1 MKRPP
6 SLDHIFDEQLQTL
19 AVTLRQ
25 STIGYYR
32 SAVNRFLRYLH
43 TAHPQLRTASQ
54 LRRDP
59 HILGWLRSLGY
70 ETPPLTNRS
79 RRACLM
85 CVRRLLD
92 DLISNGQ
99 PLAEGLILRQD
110 FPPPDLYL
118 PKPLS
123 PENDR
128 LLDQQ
133 LCQTDDLHS
142 NALLLLRATGMRI
155 GEGLRLQTDC
165 LRHLSPNPD
174 HDHDDQWALHV
185 PLGKLHSERWVP
197 ADDRIRQIVARILA
211 LRGSAVCPQPASSS
225 DWLLREPDGRRVSY
239 QRMWKALAEAARRAG
254 CSAPVRPHQM
264 RHTFATEMLRAG
276 VSLPALKELLGH
288 RDIRMTMV
296 YVQVTQNDL
305 QRQYHLAR
313 QTLARLHLMPE
324 LPLYQPPMI
333 VTSPNIPAVLQ
344 SLSATRHLLEMFRRQ
359 LENEKLQRKLARLA
373 NRLVKIGAELDRL
386 ATSEK

>member
-1 MKRPP
+1 MNRHA
-6 SLDHIFDEQLQTL
+6 SLDRIFDEQLQTL
-19 AVTLRQ
+19 AVSLRQ

-43 TAHPQLRTASQ
+43 TAYPKLHPASQ
-54 LRRDP
+54 LCRDP
-59 HILGWLRSLGY
+59 HILGWLRSLGQ

-99 PLAEGLILRQD
+99 PLPEGLILRQD

-118 PKPLS
+118 PQPLS
-123 PENDR
+123 PENHR
-128 LLDQQ
+128 RLDQQ

-155 GEGLRLQTDC
+155 GECLRLQTDC
-165 LRHLSPNPD
+165 LRHLSPPP
-174 HDHDDQWALHV
+174 DHDDQWALHV

-211 LRGSAVCPQPASSS
+211 LRGTVALTQPGSSS

-239 QRMWKALAEAARRAG
+239 QRMWPSLAEAARRAV
-254 CSAPVRPHQM
+254 CSAPVRPHQL
-264 RHTFATEMLRAG
+264 RHTFATEMVRLG

-296 YVQVTQNDL
+296 YVKVTQGSAAGVSPGTPSPLPAPFHARDADPSTANPRHQPQPSVGPQIL
-305 QRQYHLAR
+305 GSHSPSPGNVSPSTGERKGPAQTRSFGQSPRQ
-313 QTLARLHLMPE
+313 
-324 LPLYQPPMI
+324 
-333 VTSPNIPAVLQ
+333 
-344 SLSATRHLLEMFRRQ
+344 
-359 LENEKLQRKLARLA
+359 
-373 NRLVKIGAELDRL
+373 DRGR
-386 ATSEK
+386 T

>member
-1 MKRPP
+1 MNHQT
-6 SLDHIFDEQLQTL
+6 SLDRIFDEQLETL
-19 AVTLRQ
+19 AVALRQ

-43 TAHPQLRTASQ
+43 AAYPKLRAASQ

-59 HILGWLRSLGY
+59 HILGWLRSLGQ
-70 ETPPLTNRS
+70 ETPSLTNRS

-99 PLAEGLILRQD
+99 PFAEGLILRQD

-128 LLDQQ
+128 LLDRQ

-155 GEGLRLQTDC
+155 GECLRLQTDC
-165 LRHLSPNPD
+165 LRQLSPHPD
-174 HDHDDQWALHV
+174 RDDQWALHV
-185 PLGKLHSERWVP
+185 PLGKLHCERWVP
-197 ADDRIRQIVARILA
+197 ADVRIRQIVGRILT
-211 LRGSAVCPQPASSS
+211 LRGTVTLNQPGRSS
-225 DWLLREPDGRRVSY
+225 DWLLREPNGRRVCY
-239 QRMWKALAEAARRAG
+239 QRMWQSLADAAQRAG
-254 CSAPVRPHQM
+254 CSSPVRPHQL
-264 RHTFATEMLRAG
+264 RHTFASEMVRLG
-276 VSLPALKELLGH
+276 IGLPALKELLGH
-288 RDIRMTMV
+288 SDIRMTMV

-313 QTLARLHLMPE
+313 QALSRLHLTSE
-324 LPLYQPPMI
+324 LPLNQPPII
-333 VTSPNIPAVLQ
+333 VTSATIPSVLQ
-344 SLSATRHLLEMFRRQ
+344 SLAATRHLLEMFRRQ
-359 LENEKLQRKLARLA
+359 LENEKARRKLVRLGNRLA
-373 NRLVKIGAELDRL
+373 KIGTELERL
-386 ATSEK
+386 ADTEK

>member
-1 MKRPP
+1 MNRPA
-6 SLDHIFDEQLQTL
+6 SLDQIFDEQLQTL
-19 AVTLRQ
+19 GITLRQ

-32 SAVNRFLRYLH
+32 SAANRFLRYL
-43 TAHPQLRTASQ
+43 RTAYPKLRSISQ

-59 HILGWLRSLGY
+59 HILGWLRSLGQ
-70 ETPPLTNRS
+70 ETPPLSNRS

-99 PLAEGLILRQD
+99 PLPEGLILRQD
-110 FPPPDLYL
+110 FPPQDLYL

-123 PENDR
+123 PENDG

-142 NALLLLRATGMRI
+142 NALRLLRATGMRI
-155 GEGLRLQTDC
+155 GECLRLQTDC
-165 LRHLSPNPD
+165 LRHLSPNT
-174 HDHDDQWALHV
+174 DHDDQWALHV

-211 LRGSAVCPQPASSS
+211 LRGSAACPQPAGSS

-239 QRMWKALAEAARRAG
+239 QRMWEALAEAARRAG

-313 QTLARLHLMPE
+313 KALSHLHIMPE
-324 LPLYQPPMI
+324 LAARPTAVMA
-333 VTSPNIPAVLQ
+333 TSATIPVVLET
-344 SLSATRHLLEMFRRQ
+344 LAATRHLLEMFRRQ
-359 LENEKLQRKLARLA
+359 LENEKVQRKLARLA

-386 ATSEK
+386 ATTEK

>member
-1 MKRPP
+1 MNRQA
-6 SLDHIFDEQLQTL
+6 SLDRLFEEQLETL

-43 TAHPQLRTASQ
+43 TAYPRLRIVSQ

-59 HILGWLRSLGY
+59 HILGWLRSLGQ
-70 ETPPLTNRS
+70 ETPPLSNRS

-110 FPPPDLYL
+110 FPPQDLYL

-123 PENDR
+123 PENDG

-133 LCQTDDLHS
+133 LRQTDDLHA

-155 GEGLRLQTDC
+155 GECLRLPTDC
-165 LRHLSPNPD
+165 LRQLSPGP
-174 HDHDDQWALHV
+174 DHDDQWALHV

-197 ADDRIRQIVARILA
+197 ADDHIRQIVARILA
-211 LRGSAVCPQPASSS
+211 LRGTAACTQPANSP
-225 DWLLREPDGRRVSY
+225 DWLLREPDGRRVTY

-254 CSAPVRPHQM
+254 CSAPVRPHQL
-264 RHTFATEMLRAG
+264 RHTFASEMVRLG
-276 VSLPALKELLGH
+276 ISLPALRELLGH
-288 RDIRMTMV
+288 RDIRMTMR
-296 YVQVTQNDL
+296 YIAVTQNDL

-313 QTLARLHLMPE
+313 QTLSRLHFMPE
-324 LPLYQPPMI
+324 LPVNQLPI
-333 VTSPNIPAVLQ
+333 VVTSPNIPAVLQ

-359 LENEKLQRKLARLA
+359 LENEKLRRQLARLA
-373 NRLVKIGAELDRL
+373 NRLVKIGTELARL
-386 ATSEK
+386 ADTEK

>member
-1 MKRPP
+1 MNRKA
-6 SLDHIFDEQLQTL
+6 SLDRIFDEQLQTL
-19 AVTLRQ
+19 AVALRQ
-25 STIGYYR
+25 STIAYYR

-43 TAHPQLRTASQ
+43 AAYPKLHHASQ

-59 HILGWLRSLGY
+59 HILGWLRSLGQ

-110 FPPPDLYL
+110 FPLPDLYL

-128 LLDQQ
+128 LLDRQ
-133 LCQTDDLHS
+133 LSQTDDLHS
-142 NALLLLRATGMRI
+142 NALRLLRATGMRI
-155 GEGLRLQTDC
+155 GECLRLQTDC

-174 HDHDDQWALHV
+174 HDGQWALHV

-197 ADDRIRQIVARILA
+197 ADERIRHIVARILA
-211 LRGSAVCPQPASSS
+211 LRGTVALTQPGSSS

-239 QRMWKALAEAARRAG
+239 QRMWQALANAARHAG
-254 CSAPVRPHQM
+254 CSAAVRPHQM
-264 RHTFATEMLRAG
+264 RHTFASEMVRLG

-296 YVQVTQNDL
+296 YVAVTQNDL
-305 QRQYHLAR
+305 QREFHRAR
-313 QTLARLHLMPE
+313 QALSRLHSIPE
-324 LPLYQPPMI
+324 LPIAQSSI
-333 VTSPNIPAVLQ
+333 VTSPYISDVLR
-344 SLSATRHLLEMFRRQ
+344 SLAATRHLLEMLRRQ
-359 LENEKLQRKLARLA
+359 LENEKARRKLARLA
-373 NRLVKIGAELDRL
+373 NRLVKVEAELGQL
-386 ATSEK
+386 ATDLK

>member
-1 MKRPP
+1 
-6 SLDHIFDEQLQTL
+6 
-19 AVTLRQ
+19 
-25 STIGYYR
+25 
-32 SAVNRFLRYLH
+32 
-43 TAHPQLRTASQ
+43 
-54 LRRDP
+54 
-59 HILGWLRSLGY
+59 
-70 ETPPLTNRS
+70 LTNRS

-99 PLAEGLILRQD
+99 PLAEGLILGQD
-110 FPPPDLYL
+110 FPPQDLYL

-142 NALLLLRATGMRI
+142 HALRLLRATGMRI
-155 GEGLRLQTDC
+155 GECLRLQTDC
-165 LRHLSPNPD
+165 LHHLSANPEQ
-174 HDHDDQWALHV
+174 DDQWALHV

-197 ADDRIRQIVARILA
+197 TDDHIRQIVTRILE
-211 LRGSAVCPQPASSS
+211 LRGTAPFPQPASSS

-239 QRMWKALAEAARRAG
+239 QRMWKALAEAAQRAN
-254 CSAPVRPHQM
+254 CSAPVRPHQL

-313 QTLARLHLMPE
+313 QAISRLHVMPE
-324 LPLYQPPMI
+324 FPARHAPLAD
-333 VTSPNIPAVLQ
+333 TTGIPALLQ
-344 SLSATRHLLEMFRRQ
+344 SIAAARHRLEMFRRQ
-359 LENEKLQRKLARLA
+359 LDNEAARRKLGRLA
-373 NRLVKIGAELDRL
+373 NRLAKISAELDQL
-386 ATSEK
+386 ARAEK

>member
-1 MKRPP
+1 MNRQA
-6 SLDHIFDEQLQTL
+6 SLDRIFDEQLQTL

-43 TAHPQLRTASQ
+43 TAYPKLRTVSQ
-54 LRRDP
+54 LHRDP
-59 HILGWLRSLGY
+59 HILGWLRSLGQ
-70 ETPPLTNRS
+70 ETPPLSNRS

-110 FPPPDLYL
+110 FPPQDLYL

-123 PENDR
+123 PENDC

-142 NALLLLRATGMRI
+142 NALRLLRATGMRI
-155 GEGLRLQTDC
+155 GECLRLQTDC
-165 LRHLSPNPD
+165 LRHLSPNP
-174 HDHDDQWALHV
+174 DHDDQWALHV

-197 ADDRIRQIVARILA
+197 ADDHIRQIVARILA
-211 LRGSAVCPQPASSS
+211 LRGSAAGPQPASSS

-239 QRMWKALAEAARRAG
+239 QRMWKALAEAAGRAG

-276 VSLPALKELLGH
+276 VSLPVLKELLGH

-313 QTLARLHLMPE
+313 QTLSRLHLIPE
-324 LPLYQPPMI
+324 LLVNQPPII

-359 LENEKLQRKLARLA
+359 LENENVRRKLARLA

-386 ATSEK
+386 AATEK

>member
-1 MKRPP
+1 MNLQA
-6 SLDHIFDEQLQTL
+6 SLDRIFDEQLQTL
-19 AVTLRQ
+19 AVALRQ
-25 STIGYYR
+25 STIAYYR

-43 TAHPQLRTASQ
+43 TNYPKLPTASQ

-59 HILGWLRSLGY
+59 HILGWLRSLGQ

-123 PENDR
+123 PEDDR
-128 LLDQQ
+128 RLHQQ
-133 LCQTDDLHS
+133 LCQTDDLHA
-142 NALLLLRATGMRI
+142 NAILLLRATGMRI
-155 GEGLRLQTDC
+155 GECLRLQTNC

-174 HDHDDQWALHV
+174 HDGQWALHV

-211 LRGSAVCPQPASSS
+211 LRGTVACPQPDSSA

-239 QRMWKALAEAARRAG
+239 QRMWQALANAARHAG
-254 CSAPVRPHQM
+254 CSAAVRPHQM
-264 RHTFATEMLRAG
+264 RHTFASEMVRLG

-296 YVQVTQNDL
+296 YVAVTQNDL
-305 QRQYHLAR
+305 QREFHRAR
-313 QTLARLHLMPE
+313 QALSRLHSIPE
-324 LPLYQPPMI
+324 LPIHQPPI
-333 VTSPNIPAVLQ
+333 TSPNIPVVLR
-344 SLSATRHLLEMFRRQ
+344 SLASTRHLLEMVRRQ
-359 LENEKLQRKLARLA
+359 LENDKVRRKLARLA
-373 NRLVKIGAELDRL
+373 NRLDKIAAELDQL
-386 ATSEK
+386 PTDLK

>member
-1 MKRPP
+1 MNRQP
-6 SLDHIFDEQLQTL
+6 SLDRIFEEQLQTL
-19 AVTLRQ
+19 AVALRQ

-43 TAHPQLRTASQ
+43 TAHPELRAASQ

-59 HILGWLRSLGY
+59 HILGWLRSLGQ

-92 DLISNGQ
+92 ELISNGQ
-99 PLAEGLILRQD
+99 PMAEGLILRQD

-133 LCQTDDLHS
+133 LRLTDDLHS

-155 GEGLRLQTDC
+155 GECLRLQTDC
-165 LRHLSPNPD
+165 LRHLSPHPD
-174 HDHDDQWALHV
+174 QEDQWALHV

-197 ADDRIRQIVARILA
+197 ADDRIRLIVARLLA
-211 LRGSAVCPQPASSS
+211 LRGTAACSQPTGLS
-225 DWLLREPDGRRVSY
+225 DWLLREPDGRPVSY
-239 QRMWKALAEAARRAG
+239 QRMWQALAQAARHAG
-254 CSAPVRPHQM
+254 CSAPVRPHQL
-264 RHTFATEMLRAG
+264 RHTFASEMVRLG
-276 VSLPALKELLGH
+276 ISLPALKELLGH

-296 YVQVTQNDL
+296 YVAVTQNDL

-313 QTLARLHLMPE
+313 QALSRLHSIPE
-324 LPLYQPPMI
+324 LPIHQPPTF
-333 VTSPNIPAVLQ
+333 VTSPNIPAVLR
-344 SLSATRHLLEMFRRQ
+344 SLAATRHLLEMVRRQ
-359 LENEKLQRKLARLA
+359 LENEKARRKLARLA
-373 NRLVKIGAELDRL
+373 NRLDKIATELDEL
-386 ATSEK
+386 PTDLK

>member
-1 MKRPP
+1 MNRKA
-6 SLDHIFDEQLQTL
+6 SLDRIFDEQLQTL
-19 AVTLRQ
+19 TVALRQ

-43 TAHPQLRTASQ
+43 TAYPKLHHACQ

-59 HILGWLRSLGY
+59 HILGWLRSLGQ

-133 LCQTDDLHS
+133 LCQTDDLHA

-155 GEGLRLQTDC
+155 GECLRLQTDC
-165 LRHLSPNPD
+165 LRHLSPNP
-174 HDHDDQWALHV
+174 DHDDQWALHV

-197 ADDRIRQIVARILA
+197 ADDRIRHIVARILA
-211 LRGSAVCPQPASSS
+211 LRGTAAFTQPGSSA

-239 QRMWKALAEAARRAG
+239 QRMWQALAEAARRAG
-254 CSAPVRPHQM
+254 CSAPIRPHQL
-264 RHTFATEMLRAG
+264 RHTFASEMVRLG
-276 VSLPALKELLGH
+276 ISLPALKALLGH

-296 YVQVTQNDL
+296 YVAVTQNDL

-313 QTLARLHLMPE
+313 QALSRLHLPAE
-324 LPLYQPPMI
+324 LPIYQPPI
-333 VTSPNIPAVLQ
+333 NVTSPNLPAVLQ
-344 SLSATRHLLEMFRRQ
+344 SLATTRHHLEMFRRQ
-359 LENEKLQRKLARLA
+359 LENEKVRRKLARLA
-373 NRLVKIGAELDRL
+373 NRLVKIGAELEQFPTDL
-386 ATSEK
+386 K

>member
-1 MKRPP
+1 MKHQA
-6 SLDHIFDEQLQTL
+6 SLDRLFAEQLETL
-19 AVTLRQ
+19 AVALRPG
-25 STIGYYR
+25 TIAYYR

-43 TAHPQLRTASQ
+43 SAYPKLRTASP

-59 HILGWLRSLGY
+59 HILGWLRSLAQ

-92 DLISNGQ
+92 DLISNGH

-128 LLDQQ
+128 LLEQQ
-133 LCQTDDLHS
+133 LRQTDDLHA
-142 NALLLLRATGMRI
+142 NALLLLRATGIRI
-155 GEGLRLQTDC
+155 GECLRLQTDC
-165 LRHLSPNPD
+165 LRHLGPNP
-174 HDHDDQWALHV
+174 DHDDQWALHV

-197 ADDRIRQIVARILA
+197 ADDCIRQIVARILA
-211 LRGSAVCPQPASSS
+211 LRGTAALPQPDSSS
-225 DWLLREPDGRRVSY
+225 DWLLREPDGRRVCY
-239 QRMWKALAEAARRAG
+239 QRMWQALADAARRAG
-254 CSAPVRPHQM
+254 CSAPVRPHQL
-264 RHTFATEMLRAG
+264 RHTFASEMVRLG
-276 VSLPALKELLGH
+276 ISLPALKELLGH
-288 RDIRMTMV
+288 RDIRMTMK
-296 YVQVTQNDL
+296 YVAVTQNDL

-313 QTLARLHLMPE
+313 QALSRLHLMPE
-324 LPLYQPPMI
+324 LPVNQPPI
-333 VTSPNIPAVLQ
+333 VVTSPNIPAILQ
-344 SLSATRHLLEMFRRQ
+344 SLLATRHLLEMFRRQ
-359 LENEKLQRKLARLA
+359 PENEKLGRRLARLA

-386 ATSEK
+386 AVAEK

>member
-1 MKRPP
+1 MKRQA
-6 SLDHIFDEQLQTL
+6 SLDRIFHEQLETL
-19 AVTLRQ
+19 AVALRP
-25 STIGYYR
+25 STIAYYR
-32 SAVNRFLRYLH
+32 SAVNRFSHYLH
-43 TAHPQLRTASQ
+43 TAYPQLHHVSQ

-59 HILGWLRSLGY
+59 HILGWLRSLGQ

-79 RRACLM
+79 CRACLM

-133 LCQTDDLHS
+133 LRQTDDLHA

-155 GEGLRLQTDC
+155 GECLRLQTDC
-165 LRHLSPNPD
+165 LRHLGPSP
-174 HDHDDQWALHV
+174 DHDDQWALHV

-197 ADDRIRQIVARILA
+197 ADDRIRQIVARILG
-211 LRGSAVCPQPASSS
+211 LRGTAALTQPDSSS
-225 DWLLREPDGRRVSY
+225 DWLLREPDGRHVCY
-239 QRMWKALAEAARRAG
+239 QRMWQALAEAARRAG
-254 CSAPVRPHQM
+254 CSAPVRPHQL
-264 RHTFATEMLRAG
+264 RHTFASEMVRLG

-296 YVQVTQNDL
+296 YVKVTQNDL
-305 QRQYHLAR
+305 QREYHLAR
-313 QTLARLHLMPE
+313 QALSQLHSMPD
-324 LPLYQPPMI
+324 LPIHQPPI
-333 VTSPNIPAVLQ
+333 LVTSPNIPSVLRC
-344 SLSATRHLLEMFRRQ
+344 LEATRHLLEMFRRQ
-359 LENEKLQRKLARLA
+359 LENEKVQRKLARLA
-373 NRLVKIGAELDRL
+373 NRLVKIGAELDQL
-386 ATSEK
+386 PTDLK

>member
-1 MKRPP
+1 MKRQP
-6 SLDHIFDEQLQTL
+6 SLDRIFEEQLETL
-19 AVTLRQ
+19 AVALRQ

-43 TAHPQLRTASQ
+43 TAYPQLHHASQ

-59 HILGWLRSLGY
+59 HILGWLRSLGQ

-99 PLAEGLILRQD
+99 PLPEGLILRQD

-128 LLDQQ
+128 LLEQQ
-133 LCQTDDLHS
+133 LRQTDDLHA

-155 GEGLRLQTDC
+155 GECLHLQIDC
-165 LRHLSPNPD
+165 LRHLSAHPQQ
-174 HDHDDQWALHV
+174 DDQWALHV
-185 PLGKLHSERWVP
+185 PLGKLHSERWLP
-197 ADDRIRQIVARILA
+197 ADDCIRQIVARILA
-211 LRGSAVCPQPASSS
+211 LRGTAALPQPDSSS
-225 DWLLREPDGRRVSY
+225 DWLLREPDGRRVCY
-239 QRMWKALAEAARRAG
+239 QRMWQALHDAARRAG
-254 CSAPVRPHQM
+254 CSAPVRPHQL
-264 RHTFATEMLRAG
+264 RHTFASEMVRLG
-276 VSLPALKELLGH
+276 IGLPALKELLGH

-296 YVQVTQNDL
+296 YVAVTQNDL
-305 QRQYHLAR
+305 QRQYRLAR
-313 QTLARLHLMPE
+313 AALSHLHVMPE
-324 LPLYQPPMI
+324 FAAKTAAGMA
-333 VTSPNIPAVLQ
+333 TSAGIPTVLE
-344 SLSATRHLLEMFRRQ
+344 SLAATRHLLEMFRRQ
-359 LENEKLQRKLARLA
+359 LKNEKVRRKLTRLA
-373 NRLVKIGAELDRL
+373 NRLVKIGAELGKL
-386 ATSEK
+386 AAEEK